1 MMHANSP
8 VIFMYNMMTYTLLT
22 RSGRVMQ
29 FYVAE
34 MAATYQRL
42 YGGVVFT
49 QQVLDTATESVTMA
63 TY

>member
-1 MMHANSP
+1 MK
-8 VIFMYNMMTYTLLT
+8 YTLLT

-34 MAATYQRL
+34 MADTYQRL

-49 QQVLDTATESVTMA
+49 SQVLDTVAQPVTMA

>member
-1 MMHANSP
+1 
-8 VIFMYNMMTYTLLT
+8 MTYTLLT
-22 RSGRVMQ
+22 KTGRVMQ

-49 QQVLDTATESVTMA
+49 QQVIDNTSDYDTMIPSNEKGTEYV
-63 TY
+63 YNL

>member
-1 MMHANSP
+1 MK
-8 VIFMYNMMTYTLLT
+8 YTLLT

-34 MAATYQRL
+34 MADTYQRL

-49 QQVLDTATESVTMA
+49 SQVLDTEAQSVTMA